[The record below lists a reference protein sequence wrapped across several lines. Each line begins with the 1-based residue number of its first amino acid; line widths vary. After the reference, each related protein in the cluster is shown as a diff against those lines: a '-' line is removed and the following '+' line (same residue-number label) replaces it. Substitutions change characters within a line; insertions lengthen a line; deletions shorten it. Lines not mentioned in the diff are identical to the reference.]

1 MAQGDL
7 GGEGLQ
13 GIAGLST
20 CGRLAQIAIQHVDP
34 LGVPAQALG
43 AADQGALRELT
54 VEMLPHVL
62 EARLPD
68 IDHGLPFKM
77 AWGDFHLAQLE
88 TGVPQWPPL
97 LGVAG

>member
-7 GGEGLQ
+7 SGEGFKV
-13 GIAGLST
+13 IACLGT
-20 CGRLAQIAIQHVDP
+20 CGRLAKIAIKHVDP

-54 VEMLPHVL
+54 VKMLPHLL

-68 IDHGLPFKM
+68 IDHGLPFK
-77 AWGDFHLAQLE
+77 AL
-88 TGVPQWPPL
+88 T
-97 LGVAG
+97 